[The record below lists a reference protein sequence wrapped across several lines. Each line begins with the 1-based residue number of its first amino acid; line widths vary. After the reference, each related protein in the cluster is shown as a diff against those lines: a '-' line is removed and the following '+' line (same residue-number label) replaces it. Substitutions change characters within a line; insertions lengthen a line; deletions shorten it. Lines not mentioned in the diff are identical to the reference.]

1 MRYALPVVAVVFALS
16 LSMGIFSERAFAPL
30 VQAVD
35 PSGGGGIEGGLERI
49 RDNVDIPVGNGQ
61 NLRETIID
69 IINFALSFL
78 ALAAVIMIIIA
89 GFFLVLGGGSE
100 ASATRAK
107 KIILYTIIGLVIIF
121 FARVIVGFFTVELP
135 SFF

>member
-1 MRYALPVVAVVFALS
+1 MRYAFQIAAIVFALG
-16 LSMGIFSERAFAPL
+16 LSVGVFAERVHVPL
-30 VQAVD
+30 AQA
-35 PSGGGGIEGGLERI
+35 SSIEDGLNKI
-49 RDNVDIPVGNGQ
+49 TGNVNVPTNPGKNA
-61 NLRETIID
+61 RETIIE
-69 IINFALSFL
+69 IINFILSFL
-78 ALAAVIMIIIA
+78 ALIAVIMIIIA

-100 ASATRAK
+100 SSAARAK

>member
-1 MRYALPVVAVVFALS
+1 MRHTYTAAAVVCALS
-16 LSMGIFSERAFAPL
+16 LSMGIFAGQAALPF
-30 VQAVD
+30 VQAAG
-35 PSGGGGIEGGLERI
+35 PSGGGSIEDGLDKI
-49 RDNVDIPVGNGQ
+49 KANVDIPVGNGQ

-69 IINFALSFL
+69 IINFVLSFL
-78 ALAAVIMIIIA
+78 ALAAVIMIIVA

-107 KIILYTIIGLVIIF
+107 KIILYTVIGLLIIF
-121 FARVIVGFFTVELP
+121 FARVIVGLFTKELP

>member
-1 MRYALPVVAVVFALS
+1 MRYALPVVAVVFTLS

-30 VQAVD
+30 VQA
-35 PSGGGGIEGGLERI
+35 GAIEDGLDKIEQ
-49 RDNVDIPVGNGQ
+49 NVDIPAGNGQ